1 MRRSRIPA
9 SHRIWRLATLLFA
22 IVIGAAIVS
31 QDAEARRLGG
41 GKSFGRQSPNAT
53 REAAPP
59 TRETPPQS
67 AQQPPPIQQPQPAGS
82 RWLGPLAG
90 IAAGIGIAALLSH
103 FGLAGAFAEGLG
115 SILVVALLIGGAILI
130 WRMMRSSRA
139 PAPGGPRMEPVYG
152 MPAPAPASA
161 YTPVTGAAMPGSV
174 AALSSAP
181 ASGRPPGVP
190 ADFDIADFLRNAKV
204 YFIRLQAAWDE
215 RNLADIRE
223 FTTPEVYAEIK
234 MQIDEEKGAQNR
246 TDVVSVDGELLGI
259 DETPNDYLASV
270 RFTGKISDNGAPAAP
285 FEEVWNFSKA
295 KQGRSGWLLAGIQQI
310 R

>member
-1 MRRSRIPA
+1 
-9 SHRIWRLATLLFA
+9 LATFLFA
-22 IVIGAAIVS
+22 IFIGAAIVS
-31 QDAEARRLGG
+31 HDAEARRLGG

-53 REAAPP
+53 RQAAPP
-59 TRETPPQS
+59 TREAPPQS
-67 AQQPPPIQQPQPAGS
+67 AQQPMPPVQPQPAGN

-115 SILVVALLIGGAILI
+115 SILVVALLIGGLVLI
-130 WRMMRSSRA
+130 WRMLRGSRA
-139 PAPGGPRMEPVYG
+139 PVPSGPRMEPVYG
-152 MPAPAPASA
+152 MPAPAPTSA

-259 DETPNDYLASV
+259 DESPSDYLASV
-270 RFTGKISDNGAPAAP
+270 RFTGKISDNGASAAP
-285 FEEVWNFSKA
+285 FEEVWNFSKR

-310 R
+310 Q

>member
-139 PAPGGPRMEPVYG
+139 PVPGGPRMEPVYG